1 MCNRFFKTMKK
12 LFELCLLYS
21 TILYLYSSNSD
32 NISENIS
39 KNINKISPSIFHK
52 IKSKYICQKIFNNL
66 NEKVRFNIPRYNKKI
81 QQLLNFKFNNYVEF
95 YRIYNI
101 IDIKVIFNKDNCE
114 NNNFN
119 QDITNLFTNQR
130 YKIIDISNEKD
141 NNKKNNQNV
150 KNYLYYDKDSNT
162 RNLIMQ
168 IKKNKTTLKL
178 TIKGFFINKNNWS
191 QFNNIISSLNKYGN
205 MKLKVISKWGF
216 TICRE
221 MIKNLINCTEID
233 LSKFNTINVT
243 DMSYMIYGC
252 SSLNKLNLNYFNTSN
267 VTNMSYMVHL

>member
-1 MCNRFFKTMKK
+1 M
-12 LFELCLLYS
+12 
-21 TILYLYSSNSD
+21 
-32 NISENIS
+32 
-39 KNINKISPSIFHK
+39 
-52 IKSKYICQKIFNNL
+52 
-66 NEKVRFNIPRYNKKI
+66 
-81 QQLLNFKFNNYVEF
+81 EF

-101 IDIKVIFNKDNCE
+101 IDIKVILNKDNCE

-119 QDITNLFTNQR
+119 QDITNLFNNQR
-130 YKIIDISNEKD
+130 YKIIDISNEED

-191 QFNNIISSLNKYGN
+191 QFNNIISFLNKYGN

-221 MIKNLINCTEID
+221 MLKNLINCTEID

-252 SSLNKLNLNYFNTSN
+252 SSLNKLNLNNFNTSN
-267 VTNMSYMVHL
+267 VTNRSYMF